1 MSVGIVIL
9 ALVLGPSI
17 IVFLAGCVLALYRTL
32 SRGRRR
38 AVLLRR
44 RDRPI

>member
-1 MSVGIVIL
+1 MVIL

-17 IVFLAGCVLALYRTL
+17 VVFLAGCILALYRTL
-32 SRGRRR
+32 SLGRRR
-38 AVLLRR
+38 TVLLRR